1 MMKKILKKYLILFLT
16 IFLLVSIYVFSVNAQ
31 GEISLEKDTAY
42 QAVERNA
49 SEVGKIGDAIF
60 NFAELGMQEF
70 ESNDLCA
77 RLLEEWGFK
86 VEKGISGFPTALM
99 ATYGSGKP
107 VIALHFEFDALPG
120 TSQQAGVIE
129 RKPVVEGAPG
139 HAEGHNTNA
148 AVVMGAAF
156 GIKEAIEKY
165 NLKGTIKVFTAPAEE
180 KGIPRPYFVR
190 DGYFKDVDAAFHAH
204 VGNKLS
210 TSYGERQYAVITS
223 DFLFYGKTAHAA
235 VGPWTGVSAVDAAKL
250 MDLGWDVLREHLPTT
265 QRSHSVFTEGGI
277 QPNVVPDFARISW
290 IFRESNYERV
300 YDLHEK
306 AKKVAEGAALMTGCT
321 WEEEVVSAI
330 WPTRDNQTIAEVVQ
344 ANIELVGVPQ
354 WTEEEQKFAKEVQ
367 KSVGAK
373 ETGLTT
379 KITPLAEATQSTSA
393 NDSGDI
399 TWMVPHGRITFPAN
413 VSGIPGHHW
422 AAAIVPATSIAHK
435 AEVAGAKVLAGA
447 VVDLL
452 TQPAILEKAQ
462 ETFKKEVGE
471 TKHQT
476 LLPLDQ
482 KPPIEYNVEMMAKYR
497 ESMKPF
503 YLKETIQFK

>member
-1 MMKKILKKYLILFLT
+1 
-16 IFLLVSIYVFSVNAQ
+16 
-31 GEISLEKDTAY
+31 
-42 QAVERNA
+42 
-49 SEVGKIGDAIF
+49 
-60 NFAELGMQEF
+60 
-70 ESNDLCA
+70 
-77 RLLEEWGFK
+77 
-86 VEKGISGFPTALM
+86 
-99 ATYGSGKP
+99 
-107 VIALHFEFDALPG
+107 
-120 TSQQAGVIE
+120 
-129 RKPVVEGAPG
+129 
-139 HAEGHNTNA
+139 
-148 AVVMGAAF
+148 
-156 GIKEAIEKY
+156 
-165 NLKGTIKVFTAPAEE
+165 
-180 KGIPRPYFVR
+180 
-190 DGYFKDVDAAFHAH
+190 
-204 VGNKLS
+204 
-210 TSYGERQYAVITS
+210 
-223 DFLFYGKTAHAA
+223 
-235 VGPWTGVSAVDAAKL
+235 
-250 MDLGWDVLREHLPTT
+250 
-265 QRSHSVFTEGGI
+265 
-277 QPNVVPDFARISW
+277 
-290 IFRESNYERV
+290 
-300 YDLHEK
+300 
-306 AKKVAEGAALMTGCT
+306 MTGCT

-367 KSVGAK
+367 RSVGAK

-379 KITPLAEATQSTSA
+379 KITPLAEAKQSTSA

-452 TQPAILEKAQ
+452 TQPAILEKAK

-482 KPPIEYNVEMMAKYR
+482 KPPIQYNVEMMAKYR
-497 ESMKPF
+497 ELMKPY